1 MACGSACTSGFVV
14 FPWADLCCLFR
25 SMVRSLVCNI
35 IYVANFHRS
44 VSGEVPAGL
53 DANLIA
59 LGSQGLESSGSLGL
73 QSASIDEELVL

>member
-1 MACGSACTSGFVV
+1 MVCIFLYGTY
-14 FPWADLCCLFR
+14 FR
-25 SMVRSLVCNI
+25 R
-35 IYVANFHRS
+35 R
-44 VSGEVPAGL
+44 VSGEVHAGL